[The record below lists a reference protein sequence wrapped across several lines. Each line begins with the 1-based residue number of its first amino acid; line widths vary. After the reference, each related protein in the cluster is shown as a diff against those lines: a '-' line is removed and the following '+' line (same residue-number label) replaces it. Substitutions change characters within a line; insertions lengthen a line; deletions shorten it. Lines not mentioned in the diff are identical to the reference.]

1 MKNRS
6 AILVAALALVVI
18 ALGAYLTS
26 EIRPLP
32 GSSTPTIGSS
42 PALEQAHRIGGYVL
56 AAATLGLAV
65 WVSNL
70 AGWLMLAAVVAEIFL
85 GGMPVIHALASPIC
99 FSLIVAVAVVTSN
112 SWQAGPKRVTSDW
125 GPLAPMGMAIPV
137 LIVMQIGL
145 GAAFRHDAMGV
156 ISHIMNAFIVLI
168 IVLIAGVFVV
178 RQHPE
183 HPELRPAALALL
195 ITAGIQVLL
204 GFSVYLVLL
213 MSSENNTGLI
223 VTGVLHVVNGA
234 LTLAAGV
241 VLAMQMQRNLT
252 RGN

>member
-32 GSSTPTIGSS
+32 GSSTPTIGSA

-99 FSLIVAVAVVTSN
+99 FSLIVAVAVVTSS

-195 ITAGIQVLL
+195 ITAGVQVLL